1 VNATYNPIVEVR
13 ELPRLRFSVRD
24 LRAKA
29 HTVLVLVSAT
39 GEPLA
44 IHPGHPV
51 PHARTGSYRE
61 AYFID
66 VAEHQLQMECRLP
79 SKDGAFHF
87 SAHVSYR
94 CQVADP
100 ALVVANRC
108 TDSASVVEPVLRRT
122 LRLVTRRHEP
132 DDVAEAERE
141 VYNVLFG
148 RLPDVPGFQLSD
160 CAVELSLD
168 GDEATYVR
176 KKRVARHRHEL
187 DKGELAVIK
196 PLVQEGDD
204 GMIALYLTRHPDDA
218 AAVVDLLRAHDHAT
232 GEQRLEALRVMFSK
246 RGPDDDFDMERVRH
260 SIAATI
266 AEELRPSA
274 SRPALSRG
282 RLRGSLLGGTSE
294 KASDDPGPA
303 DGGWSP
309 AARRD
314 VAEPPRN
321 PDADD

>member
-1 VNATYNPIVEVR
+1 VNTTYNPITEVR

-29 HTVLVLVSAT
+29 HTVLVLVSST

-66 VAEHQLQMECRLP
+66 VADHQLQMECRLP

-87 SAHVSYR
+87 NAHVSYR
-94 CQVADP
+94 CQVSDP

-108 TDSASVVEPVLRRT
+108 TDSASVVEPALRRV

-132 DDVAEAERE
+132 DEVARAERDAYDE
-141 VYNVLFG
+141 LFG
-148 RLPDVPGFQLSD
+148 KLPGVPGFQVSD

-176 KKRVARHRHEL
+176 KKRNAEHRHDL
-187 DKGELAVIK
+187 DKGELAIIG
-196 PLVQEGDD
+196 PLVEAGDE

-218 AAVVDLLRAHDHAT
+218 AAVVDLLRAHDLAT

-260 SIAATI
+260 GIAATI

-282 RLRGSLLGGTSE
+282 RLRGSLLGTRE
-294 KASDDPGPA
+294 PADDGAPA
-303 DGGWSP
+303 DGDWSP
-309 AARRD
+309 PPRRD
-314 VAEPPRN
+314 APEPPRD